1 MSEGGSDNTAVK
13 IIAIIGGVV
22 VVIVLSCGV
31 LGYFIVKAGREMAG
45 ELKETMN
52 KAMETAE
59 AMAQDM
65 QQSQMT
71 ANNFVRDLQTGNLDI
86 AYESTTG
93 EFKKRMTRKDLDE
106 LVKKHPSLKG
116 GLITPPQ
123 IDHQA
128 GIAGMEDG
136 ATPPMSPQA
145 LPSLYRYRYE
155 ASEKDGK
162 GKLKLT
168 VTVVK
173 EDGQMK
179 VDQFTVKKPGTGDE
193 EKDEP

>member
-22 VVIVLSCGV
+22 IVIVVSCGV
-31 LGYFIVKAGREMAG
+31 LGYFVVKAMKEMAG
-45 ELKETMN
+45 QFNETVS

-86 AYESTTG
+86 AYQSTTE

-123 IDHQA
+123 IEPQMD
-128 GIAGMEDG
+128 MDDG
-136 ATPPMSPQA
+136 APPPMSPQA
-145 LPSLYRYRYE
+145 PPSSYRYR
-155 ASEKDGK
+155 
-162 GKLKLT
+162 
-168 VTVVK
+168 
-173 EDGQMK
+173 
-179 VDQFTVKKPGTGDE
+179 
-193 EKDEP
+193 